1 LKISQHPVKKPTKTP
16 TTEQI
21 TNNKHVQT
29 HNFPTQLPK
38 KNIRGIVG
46 EIFSFDE
53 DGNMSENMTQIG
65 KRDMVCGKYNIIM
78 SLGRWNK
85 SEAAIL

>member
-1 LKISQHPVKKPTKTP
+1 M
-16 TTEQI
+16 
-21 TNNKHVQT
+21 NDG
-29 HNFPTQLPK
+29 
-38 KNIRGIVG
+38 RGVVG

-53 DGNMSENMTQIG
+53 DGNMSENNMTQIG
-65 KRDMVCGKYNIIM
+65 KRDMVFGKYNIVV